1 MRDVKKSSKVCAR
14 DHRSRDLEVFLLTPT
29 MLVQHV
35 ELVGWKATDNGGYW
49 TLLLHAL

>member
-1 MRDVKKSSKVCAR
+1 MGSGGDETYKGRMYMPTGTRMVST
-14 DHRSRDLEVFLLTPT
+14 TPT

-35 ELVGWKATDNGGYW
+35 ELVGWKATNNGGYW